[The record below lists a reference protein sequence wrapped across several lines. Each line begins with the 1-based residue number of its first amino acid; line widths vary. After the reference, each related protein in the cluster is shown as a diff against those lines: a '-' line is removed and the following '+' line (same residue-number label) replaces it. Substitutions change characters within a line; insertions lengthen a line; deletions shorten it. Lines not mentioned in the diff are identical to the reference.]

1 MHSVQQKG
9 INLIRMSL
17 NHGMDEVGRHLW
29 RSASPTPLFKK
40 SQSKLLRP
48 SQVLN
53 NAKDGD
59 YTTSSVQPFSAPS
72 PSKQTFLLMFQLSGL
87 YQNSCT
93 FSLVHSLRRLW
104 LHLFYALSPDISF
117 NHLSSPL
124 LDSLQCVHMF
134 LVLRNRVCRTEKTNP
149 DKINSHSEIF
159 QK

>member
-1 MHSVQQKG
+1 
-9 INLIRMSL
+9 
-17 NHGMDEVGRHLW
+17 MDEVGRHLW
-29 RSASPTPLFKK
+29 RSLSPTPLCKE

-59 YTTSSVQPFSAPS
+59 YTTSSVQSFSAAS

-87 YQNSCT
+87 YQNSCI

-104 LHLFYALSPDISF
+104 LHLFHAFSLGISF

-134 LVLRNRVCRTEKTNP
+134 LVLRRLRLIQIRLTVTLRFFRSNVFDIRVPEL
-149 DKINSHSEIF
+149 
-159 QK
+159 